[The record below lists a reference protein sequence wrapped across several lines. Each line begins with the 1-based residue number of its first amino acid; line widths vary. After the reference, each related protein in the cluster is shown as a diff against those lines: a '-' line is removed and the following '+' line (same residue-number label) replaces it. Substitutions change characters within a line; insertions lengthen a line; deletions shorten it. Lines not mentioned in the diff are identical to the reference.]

1 MAKTTKTT
9 KTKKAKVTA
18 DDVDTIV
25 VAETTDDVPPYTDIT
40 LAKFKKLFKDEIAEA
55 ADWLWREDKEGDF
68 KNKKMLNE
76 AALSFV
82 INNHEE
88 YNITDRF

>member
-9 KTKKAKVTA
+9 KTKKVKVTA

-68 KNKKMLNE
+68 ENRKTTKA
-76 AALSFV
+76 AALQFV
-82 INNHEE
+82 IEQHPE
-88 YNITDRF
+88 YNVTK